1 MIDVILNVIIAG
13 LTIFGGWFTYE
24 CIKRKELTRT
34 LWAGGITSAIALIP
48 AFFGYSGGF
57 ILLVLAAIVI
67 YVKYLIDR

>member
-1 MIDVILNVIIAG
+1 MIDIILNVIIAG

-34 LWAGGITSAIALIP
+34 LCAGGITSAIALIP
-48 AFFGYSGGF
+48 AFFGYAGGF
-57 ILLVLAAIVI
+57 ILLALAAMAL